1 MKKTVFALAGLAAVA
16 AGLLYYNYSGR
27 TQPAAAAASSAGPV
41 TAKAAKGSVS
51 VVVEGAALL
60 EANRQVTLRAA
71 SPAVLTSV
79 KRSGEKVAANG
90 TVAAMDDSAARNA
103 LGQADL
109 LLEQA
114 VLDAEKAALAVRR
127 ARKDM
132 EDKKVLYQNKAAS
145 RETLTLAEEALRNA
159 ELASESADT
168 KVKLSRLA
176 AEKARKELRDATV
189 AAPFDGTV
197 LKTFAEQGDLLGQN
211 AQIALFGDV
220 SRLRVV
226 AEVDEFDI
234 GKVRVG
240 QAVTVSGDAVG
251 ESPIRAA
258 IDFISPI
265 AEVVNNISIFT
276 VAATIDNADGRL
288 RPGMSADY
296 SILISSD
303 KGLVVPSKAI
313 STVRGRSY
321 LDVAENGEIVK
332 KRVEI
337 GANDGINTAVLSG
350 IDEGADVVIP
360 GAVPIGVPAATV
372 SSGEKSVLPITVPGA
387 GTRP

>member
-1 MKKTVFALAGLAAVA
+1 MKKIVIALVGIAAVA
-16 AGLLYYNYSGR
+16 AGLFLYYSGKKQSE
-27 TQPAAAAASSAGPV
+27 TASAIPAGPV

-60 EANRQVTLRAA
+60 ESNRQVTLRAA
-71 SPAVLTSV
+71 SPAVLNSV

-90 TVAAMDDSAARNA
+90 LVAAMEDSAARNN
-103 LGQADL
+103 LGQAEL
-109 LLEQA
+109 LLSQA

-132 EDKKVLYQNKAAS
+132 EDKKVLYENKAAS

-189 AAPFDGTV
+189 AAPFDGMV
-197 LKTFAEQGDLLGQN
+197 LKTYAEQGDLLGQN

-220 SRLRVV
+220 SKLRVV

-234 GKVRVG
+234 GKVRIG
-240 QAVTVSGDAVG
+240 QAVTVGGDAVG
-251 ESPIRAA
+251 ETPIRAA
-258 IDFISPI
+258 VDFISPI
-265 AEVVNNISIFT
+265 ADVVNNISIFT
-276 VAATIDNADGRL
+276 VAATIDNAEGRL

-296 SILISSD
+296 SISISSD

-313 STVRGRSY
+313 SAVRGRSY
-321 LDVAENGEIVK
+321 LDVVENGRSSK
-332 KRVEI
+332 SASRS
-337 GANDGINTAVLSG
+337 ARTTAS
-350 IDEGADVVIP
+350 
-360 GAVPIGVPAATV
+360 
-372 SSGEKSVLPITVPGA
+372 
-387 GTRP
+387 TRPCFPESRKGPTS

>member
-1 MKKTVFALAGLAAVA
+1 MKKIVIALVGLAVVA
-16 AGLLYYNYSGR
+16 AGLFFYYSGKK
-27 TQPAAAAASSAGPV
+27 QADNASAIPAGPV

-60 EANRQVTLRAA
+60 ESNRQVTIRAA
-71 SPAVLTSV
+71 SPAVLNSV
-79 KRSGEKVAANG
+79 KRSGEKVAVNG
-90 TVAAMDDSAARNA
+90 IVAAMDDSTARNN
-103 LGQADL
+103 LGQTEL
-109 LLEQA
+109 LLSQA
-114 VLDAEKAALAVRR
+114 LLDAEKAVLAVRR

-132 EDKKVLYQNKAAS
+132 EDKKVLYENKAAS
-145 RETLTLAEEALRNA
+145 RETLTLAEEALKNA

-176 AEKARKELRDATV
+176 AEKARKELRDTTV
-189 AAPFDGTV
+189 TAPFDGTV
-197 LKTFAEQGDLLGQN
+197 LKTYAEQGDLLSQN

-220 SRLRVV
+220 SKLRVV
-226 AEVDEFDI
+226 GEVDEFDI
-234 GKVRVG
+234 GKVRIG
-240 QAVTVSGDAVG
+240 QAVTVGGDAVG
-251 ESPIRAA
+251 ETPIRAA
-258 IDFISPI
+258 VDFISPI

-276 VAATIDNADGRL
+276 VSATIDNAEGRL

-321 LDVAENGEIVK
+321 LDVVENGEIAK

-350 IDEGADVVIP
+350 IEEGADVVIP
-360 GAVPIGVPAATV
+360 GAVPVGVQAAPAA
-372 SSGEKSVLPITVPGA
+372 SGEKSVLPITVPGA